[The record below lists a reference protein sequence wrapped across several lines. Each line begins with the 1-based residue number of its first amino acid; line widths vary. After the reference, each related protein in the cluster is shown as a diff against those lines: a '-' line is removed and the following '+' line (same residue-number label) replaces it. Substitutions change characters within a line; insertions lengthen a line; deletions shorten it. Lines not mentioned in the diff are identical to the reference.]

1 MNQLQALIKDFSSPG
16 IGLEVGALLACVGV
30 AYAVSR
36 LVGRRVTGISVW
48 FGSRIVDGL
57 MFPLLAMLLTYS
69 TQQIWFSTEQYVL
82 IKVVARVLLALAA
95 IRLIARVLSAA
106 YPDSR
111 AAKLIERFFSWIVW
125 LGVVLWL
132 LGILPLVRQELDA
145 VQFNFG
151 KSKVSLLTV
160 FEGLLSG
167 ALVLIVTLWISAAIE
182 SRLLRETVQDLSLRK
197 IAGNAIRAVLLLVGL
212 LLALSA
218 VGFDLTALSVL
229 GGALG
234 VGLGFGLQKLAA
246 NYVSGFVILAER
258 SLRIG
263 DTVKI
268 DGFEG
273 KVSDIK
279 TRYTVVRSLGGREA
293 IIPNEKLITER
304 VENLSTA
311 DSKLLLTSVVS
322 VSYKADVELVRRV
335 LSEAALKC
343 PRVLPEPAPVAH
355 LSAFGAD
362 GLEFTLCFFIND
374 PENGQ
379 LNVRGQ
385 VNMAVLAGLR
395 EAAIDI
401 PYPQRVI
408 HKA

>member
-1 MNQLQALIKDFSSPG
+1 LLKDLSRPDVWM
-16 IGLEVGALLACVGV
+16 EVAALLGCLLL
-30 AYAVSR
+30 AYAVSS
-36 LVGRRVTGISVW
+36 LAGRRGAAQSTQSTSVW
-48 FGSRIVDGL
+48 FGQRIVDGL
-57 MFPLLAMLLTYS
+57 MFPLVAMVLTYGAK
-69 TQQIWFSTEQYVL
+69 QIWFSAEQYAL
-82 IKVVARVLLALAA
+82 FRVVAPVLLALAA

-106 YPDSR
+106 YPNSR
-111 AAKLIERFFSWIVW
+111 AAKLIERFFSWIMW

-132 LGILPLVRQELDA
+132 LGVLPLVRQELDSVA
-145 VQFNFG
+145 FNFG
-151 KSKVSLLTV
+151 KSKVSLLTL

-182 SRLLRETVQDLSLRK
+182 SRLLREAVQDLSLRK
-197 IAGNAIRAVLLLVGL
+197 VAGNAIRAVLLFVGL

-218 VGFDLTALSVL
+218 VGLDLTALSVL

-273 KVSDIK
+273 KISDIK

-293 IIPNEKLITER
+293 IVPNEKLITER

-311 DSKLLLTSVVS
+311 DPKLLLTSAVS
-322 VSYKADVELVRRV
+322 VSYKSDVELVRRI
-335 LSEAALKC
+335 LADAALKC
-343 PRVLPEPAPVAH
+343 PRVLSDPAPVAH

-362 GLEFTLCFFIND
+362 ALEFTLCFFIND

-385 VNMAVLAGLR
+385 VNLAVLAGLR
-395 EAAIDI
+395 EAGIEI
-401 PYPQRVI
+401 PFPQRVV
-408 HKA
+408 HQA